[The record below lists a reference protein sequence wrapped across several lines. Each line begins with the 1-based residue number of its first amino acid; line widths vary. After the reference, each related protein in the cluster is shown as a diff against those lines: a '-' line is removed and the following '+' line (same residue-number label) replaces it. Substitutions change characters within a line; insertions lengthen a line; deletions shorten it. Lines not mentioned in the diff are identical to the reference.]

1 MKSIRD
7 FFTNLDNYKPVL
19 SKQKRKY
26 NPFDSI
32 SWQLKRIA
40 DSLESIEKTFVDN
53 QTKEQLSY
61 RPQVDSQRLKDMLA
75 KLNYNEYSED

>member
-1 MKSIRD
+1 MKSIRH

-26 NPFDSI
+26 NPFDST

-61 RPQVDSQRLKDMLA
+61 RPQVDPQRLKDTLA
-75 KLNYNEYSED
+75 KLKKDMFED